1 MKNVFK
7 LTVLALV
14 LGVTGNAVAAVANDE
29 AQGSFRWLGPLPAE
43 NVNGLNTKIVNAG
56 SIDHQ
61 RGMLTFAKN
70 ATAGYD
76 LTSSSELIFNVHT
89 STGAAPDTWTPAT
102 SFDYKIQNL
111 QFSTGGMALNAVTVG
126 SEEFHVK
133 ANSVA
138 VTAAGL
144 TGVSGDQKLTI
155 GTNGPLTTGFEP
167 GTDVMVQ
174 ATIFVTN
181 AI

>member
-14 LGVTGNAVAAVANDE
+14 LGVTGNAVAAVEDDQAV
-29 AQGSFRWLGPLPAE
+29 GTFRWLGALPAE
-43 NVNGLNTKIVNAG
+43 NVNGLNAKIVNTG
-56 SIDHQ
+56 TIDHQ
-61 RGMLTFAKN
+61 NGLLTFAKN

-89 STGAAPDTWTPAT
+89 STAAAPNTWTPAT
-102 SFDYKIQNL
+102 SFDYKLRNV
-111 QFSTGGMALNAVTVG
+111 QFSTGGIALNAVTPG
-126 SEEFHVK
+126 AEEFHVK

-138 VTAAGL
+138 IPAAGL
-144 TGVSGDQKLTI
+144 TGVNGDQKLTI
-155 GTNGPLTTGFEP
+155 GANGPLTTGFEP
-167 GTDVMVQ
+167 SSDVMVQ